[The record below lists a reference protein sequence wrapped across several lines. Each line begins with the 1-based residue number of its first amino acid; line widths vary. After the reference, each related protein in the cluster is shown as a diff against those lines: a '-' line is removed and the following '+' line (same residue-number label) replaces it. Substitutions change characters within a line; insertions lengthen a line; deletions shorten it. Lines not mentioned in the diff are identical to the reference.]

1 MGIRIIGTGR
11 YIPDRILNN
20 DDLEKMVETSDE
32 WIVTRTGIKERHLAE
47 PEQSTSDLAAEAAK
61 KALENAGITPDML
74 DMIIVSTITA
84 DHVFPCTA
92 ALVQQKIGAKKC
104 TCFDT
109 SAACSGLLYAF
120 NAAYGMMAS
129 PLKYKRVLVIG
140 AEKMSSLVDWSD
152 RSTCVL
158 FGDGAAA
165 FVLENDENPETEDFY
180 VAGEVLADGSVAD
193 LLIVPA
199 GGSAMPASHET
210 VDNKMHYIKMGGPKT
225 FQLAVISMVSAC
237 RNVLEKAGLTPD
249 DVVWAIPHQANRRI
263 IDAVANKL
271 GIPEKVYLNVDRYG
285 NTSSASIGI
294 CLDELNRAGKIKRGD
309 MILAA
314 SFGAGLT
321 WAAMLIRW

>member
-294 CLDELNRAGKIKRGD
+294 CLDELNREGKIKKGD
-309 MILAA
+309 LILTA

-321 WAAMLIRW
+321 WAALLIRW

>member
-11 YIPDRILNN
+11 CIPDKILNN
-20 DDLEKMVETSDE
+20 DDLERMVDTSDE
-32 WIVTRTGIKERHLAE
+32 WIVTRTGIKERHIAA

-61 KALENAGITPDML
+61 KALENAGITPDMI

-140 AEKMSSLVDWSD
+140 AEKMTSLVDWTD

-158 FGDGAAA
+158 FGDGSAA
-165 FVLENDENPETEDFY
+165 VILENDGNPETEDFY
-180 VAGEVLADGSVAD
+180 VAGEVAADGSVAD

-199 GGSAMPASHET
+199 GGSAMPATHES
-210 VDNKMHYIKMGGPKT
+210 VDNKMHCIKMGGPKT
-225 FQLAVISMVSAC
+225 FQLAVLSMVSAC
-237 RNVLEKAGLTPD
+237 RNVLEKAGLTPE

-294 CLDELNRAGKIKRGD
+294 CIDELNRAGKIKRGD
-309 MILAA
+309 LILAA

-321 WAAMLIRW
+321 WSALLIRW